1 MNKLKKLS
9 QSTLTFLV
17 FFSAIFYHFDYN
29 HWIGINEEDDR
40 TFINKLFNR
49 LYFTMTTFSST
60 GYGDVS
66 PKSKQLKIVVM
77 IFQFLMTIS
86 IIDFIVTKTI

>member
-1 MNKLKKLS
+1 
-9 QSTLTFLV
+9 
-17 FFSAIFYHFDYN
+17 
-29 HWIGINEEDDR
+29 
-40 TFINKLFNR
+40 
-49 LYFTMTTFSST
+49 MTTFSST
-60 GYGDVS
+60 SYGDVS